1 MCEQVLGHRTLRTLG
16 AYLRRPSLYMKYP
29 KKTRITRGV
38 TRVTNQTWV
47 PPGTTGSG
55 YHRVPGTTGY
65 HRVPPGTTGYHRVPP
80 GTKIGQ
86 ICDCCPLFT
95 AVTYFIH
102 SECGHAARQRRD
114 NRKTAV
120 NLCNKPLALRLDL
133 DRNHIRDIDM
143 HRPPNEHV
151 YRHGYGHGPHEG
163 HRHA

>member
-1 MCEQVLGHRTLRTLG
+1 MLIPPLS
-16 AYLRRPSLYMKYP
+16 RPDSSSRYP
-29 KKTRITRGV
+29 PPRS
-38 TRVTNQTWV
+38 WV
-47 PPGTTGSG
+47 P
-55 YHRVPGTTGY
+55 PGTTGY

-151 YRHGYGHGPHEG
+151 YRHGYGHGPHKRDIDMHGHPNEHVYRHGYGHGPHEG